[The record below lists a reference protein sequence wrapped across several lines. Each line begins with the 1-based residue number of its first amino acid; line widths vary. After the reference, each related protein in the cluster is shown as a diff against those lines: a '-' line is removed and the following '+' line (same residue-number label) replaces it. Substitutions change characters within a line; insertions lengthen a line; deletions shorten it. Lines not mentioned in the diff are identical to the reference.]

1 MCIRDR
7 AKVYPKRQAALTARQ
22 KNIERD
28 HGLFLEQKVSMG
40 SKFKLN
46 VNGHDYFN
54 LEEAGKA
61 FQKAHYELLGVGQL
75 EKKIAEYCGLDIY
88 VKYDFEAEKREMTIR
103 TKHGSF
109 YKYDFGRSAAAAI
122 TALDKVDDFFVDQ
135 KKEINDAMVSL
146 EKQIEDASQ
155 LLDTPFGYEEELEE
169 KNERLKEVMI
179 ELFDNEV
186 NDKEIEDIRFSSIED
201 SEEER

>member
-1 MCIRDR
+1 M
-7 AKVYPKRQAALTARQ
+7 
-22 KNIERD
+22 
-28 HGLFLEQKVSMG
+28 
-40 SKFKLN
+40 
-46 VNGHDYFN
+46 
-54 LEEAGKA
+54 
-61 FQKAHYELLGVGQL
+61 GQL

-88 VKYDFEAEKREMTIR
+88 VKYDFEAEKRETTIR
-103 TKHGSF
+103 TKYGSS

-122 TALDKVDDFFVDQ
+122 TALDKVDDFFIDQ

-186 NDKEIEDIRFSSIED
+186 NNKEIEDIRFSSIED